1 MHKLLKFI
9 KENNARKKKRSKKK
23 KIGEKGEGGVRKGG
37 EGVTGL
43 AMKELLLLFFFCIIL
58 RM

>member
-1 MHKLLKFI
+1 MQG
-9 KENNARKKKRSKKK
+9 KRRDQKKK

-43 AMKELLLLFFFCIIL
+43 AMKELLLLFFFSV
-58 RM
+58 

>member
-1 MHKLLKFI
+1 MHKLFKFI
-9 KENNARKKKRSKKK
+9 KENNARKKKRSKKKK

-43 AMKELLLLFFFCIIL
+43 AMKELLLFFFSV
-58 RM
+58 

>member
-43 AMKELLLLFFFCIIL
+43 AMKELLLFFFFSV
-58 RM
+58 

>member
-1 MHKLLKFI
+1 MQG
-9 KENNARKKKRSKKK
+9 KRRDQKKKK

-43 AMKELLLLFFFCIIL
+43 AMKELLLLFFFSV
-58 RM
+58 